1 MIKHLVI
8 LVLVV
13 LILIVGCNLNN
24 NTDSSHVENF
34 QTQTCDPDDADI
46 RGNTVID
53 CVRRCGDSNTAC
65 STDSQGNPINLVARA
80 QNFLNANPNIE
91 RAAITDEN
99 DSGYL
104 ALQNESTCLQR
115 CIMCGWNNEGNNC
128 KCNWSNTCVQQTSQ
142 SYSSFKTNWESKDFV
157 VGAIPEDKKITIS
170 WTENLV
176 EEDIDSYII
185 YIFEKN
191 NIGQVLTQKINHS
204 DIVKNENNC
213 IYSINDLYNNTQ
225 YGIQVNKI
233 SKHFPGN
240 PKLVKTSNT
249 IYVVPSEINLLNF
262 NTVNN
267 NQKQCESY
275 AENLLN
281 NFVGR
286 EFEINLG

>member
-13 LILIVGCNLNN
+13 LILVVGCNLNN
-24 NTDSSHVENF
+24 TDVENF

-53 CVRRCGDSNTAC
+53 CVRRCGDSNTVC

-91 RAAITDEN
+91 RTAITDEN
-99 DSGYL
+99 DSRYL

-204 DIVKNENNC
+204 DIVKNQNNC

>member
-13 LILIVGCNLNN
+13 LILVVGCNLNN
-24 NTDSSHVENF
+24 TDVENF

-53 CVRRCGDSNTAC
+53 CVRRCGDSNTVC

-91 RAAITDEN
+91 RTAITDEN
-99 DSGYL
+99 DSRYL

-204 DIVKNENNC
+204 DIVKNQNNC

-249 IYVVPSEINLLNF
+249 IYAVPSEINLLNF
-262 NTVNN
+262 NSVNN
-267 NQKQCESY
+267 NEKKCESY

-281 NFVGR
+281 NFVGK